1 MLCCIIE
8 EKESRAKI
16 ASMNLLGIAP
26 FEICSIR
33 PPTENYSLTFRL
45 TRNCGWNRCMFCP
58 VYKMGARFSR
68 RGMDEVK
75 RDVDNAKRIDEMLLD
90 SGLLGN
96 PSPSGHYENING
108 LLMAIK
114 DANSGRDAELSS
126 SGTDHGEIEADEYED
141 ERLAWFSSWF
151 KDRPT
156 IEDSVYHVMNWRNY
170 GGQSCFLGDANSLL
184 LPADFFSEAVDY
196 IRSRFPILSRFTV
209 YGRTKSAAK
218 KSLDDLKVF
227 FSAGLNRIH
236 FGIES
241 GSDTVLSFMQKG
253 ETAKDHIEGCKKT
266 REAGMSPSVYVIPG
280 LGGAKWSQEHA
291 TETARVLTEA
301 KPDYVRL
308 RTLEIFPGTGLAAAM
323 QKGEF
328 IEASEEQVVRE
339 IRIIVEQTD
348 AHAAIVSDSASN
360 LLDVSGKLPQ
370 DRSRMLRAID
380 DYLDLTEREKIVFSL
395 SSRLQSFFGQYGRI
409 SDDIAEAVK
418 PYVQNGEI
426 DLSSASN
433 EELQWI
439 IRLIRSKLMP

>member
-68 RGMDEVK
+68 RSMDEVK
-75 RDVDNAKRIDEMLLD
+75 RDVDNAKRIDEVLLD

-96 PSPSGHYENING
+96 SSPSERFKNINE
-108 LLMAIK
+108 LLIAIK
-114 DANSGRDAELSS
+114 DANPGCDAELSS
-126 SGTDHGEIEADEYED
+126 SQTNQGEFGTVEYKD
-141 ERLAWFSSWF
+141 ERLKWFSTWL
-151 KDRPT
+151 KDKPT
-156 IEDSVYHVMNWRNY
+156 IEDSFYHVLTWRNY

-184 LPADFFSEAVDY
+184 LAADFFSEAVDY
-196 IRSRFPILSRFTV
+196 IRSRFPVLSRFTV

-218 KSLDDLKVF
+218 KSLDDLKAF
-227 FSAGLNRIH
+227 SSAGLNRIH

-241 GSDTVLSFMQKG
+241 GSNTILSFMQKG

-266 REAGMSPSVYVIPG
+266 RDAGMSPSVYVMSG
-280 LGGAKWSQEHA
+280 LGGAKCFQEHA

-328 IEASEEQVVRE
+328 IEASEEQVVKE

-348 AHAAIVSDSASN
+348 AHAVIVSDSASN

-370 DRSRMLRAID
+370 DRPRMLRAID
-380 DYLDLTEREKIVFSL
+380 DYLGLSEREKIVFSL
-395 SSRLQSFFGQYGRI
+395 SSRLQSFFGQYGGI
-409 SDDIAEAVK
+409 SDDIAEVIK
-418 PYVQNGEI
+418 PFVRNSAI
-426 DLSSASN
+426 DPSRASN
-433 EELQWI
+433 EDLRWI